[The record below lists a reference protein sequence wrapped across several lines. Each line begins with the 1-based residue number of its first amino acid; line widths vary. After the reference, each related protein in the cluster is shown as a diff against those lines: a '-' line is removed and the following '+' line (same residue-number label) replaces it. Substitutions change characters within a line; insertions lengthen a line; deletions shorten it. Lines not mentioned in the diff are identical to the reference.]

1 MYCIAKSFFPSRAL
15 DLINVILTLSYVTE
29 VNSYFFIILNLYLIF
44 LIFAF
49 YMHTYFECVSMPS
62 SISLYIFFS
71 ETVSL
76 VESGSSWFS

>member
-1 MYCIAKSFFPSRAL
+1 ML
-15 DLINVILTLSYVTE
+15 
-29 VNSYFFIILNLYLIF
+29 
-44 LIFAF
+44 
-49 YMHTYFECVSMPS
+49 TYFECVSMPS